1 MIKLK
6 RVYDGQSATDGVRY
20 LVERL
25 WPRGVKKASLHLDG
39 WIKDAAPGTELR
51 KWFSHDPAKW
61 EEFRRRYFAELDRA
75 PETWEP
81 ILLAARHGTVTLLYS
96 SHDTEHNNAVAL
108 REYIEHKKGSGTV
121 RAGETSVRVETRQS
135 HKKRNAGRGR
145 GARSVSRK
153 SL

>member
-1 MIKLK
+1 
-6 RVYDGQSATDGVRY
+6 
-20 LVERL
+20 
-25 WPRGVKKASLHLDG
+25 LHLDG

-108 REYIEHKKGSGTV
+108 REYIEHHKGSRTV
-121 RAGETSVRVETRQS
+121 RPGDTSGGVETRQS
-135 HKKRNAGRGR
+135 HKKRNTGRSR